1 MVLSDSPVFKIH
13 TGRRKILPYMHQR
26 QKSGFLREKG
36 MWAGPLAGWALP
48 SLGGDG
54 GEPGEE
60 LPQHPSDPTRPLQ
73 MAGDRLS
80 GLQQPSVWQE
90 TGAVRVIFLQK
101 WSCSGLTAGR
111 LSCGRV
117 CCLRK
122 PPRRRGATGKGCKV
136 RETQPVRPAS

>member
-1 MVLSDSPVFKIH
+1 
-13 TGRRKILPYMHQR
+13 
-26 QKSGFLREKG
+26 

-90 TGAVRVIFLQK
+90 TQF
-101 WSCSGLTAGR
+101 
-111 LSCGRV
+111 
-117 CCLRK
+117 
-122 PPRRRGATGKGCKV
+122 
-136 RETQPVRPAS
+136 